1 MKLSKQEVAE
11 MPPIDYQAQVVAWSK
26 GRDKPVAEDISQAEK
41 MVARWNL
48 IRISRKQKPLI

>member
-1 MKLSKQEVAE
+1 

-26 GRDKPVAEDISQAEK
+26 GRDKPSAEDIAQAEK

-48 IRISRKQKPLI
+48 IRISRNQKPLI